1 MHIIRDTENK
11 LNPVLEE
18 AIMVPSER
26 NICLYT
32 EDVLEGLWTIR
43 IEKMWKKTW
52 PRRRAEGII
61 ASDNEMQLDNCGLY
75 HNSSCS
81 LEYDYCSINHIKSKK
96 SWSYL
101 LLQSKE
107 AMSFFQ
113 QKPDY

>member
-11 LNPVLEE
+11 LNPVPEE

-26 NICLYT
+26 NICLCT
-32 EDVLEGLWTIR
+32 EDELEGLWTIR
-43 IEKMWKKTW
+43 IEKIWKK
-52 PRRRAEGII
+52 PDPEGII

-81 LEYDYCSINHIKSKK
+81 LEYDYCSINHTKSKK
-96 SWSYL
+96 SWCYL

-107 AMSFFQ
+107 AMSFFSAETRLLNC
-113 QKPDY
+113 